1 MRKFLT
7 KYSLI
12 LLVVVLTIV
21 VVIILN
27 SSSYSSQSGY
37 RGSLYLIYSPDS
49 DFQEINKKNIERK
62 YSSKYKGDFDR
73 ILTTD
78 SIYINK
84 KFVDLIN
91 EIKIAQRINC
101 QTNHFVFLNQP
112 YDINLKKMRHNLELH
127 FQGESRRV
135 ALRSIVPVI
144 KLRDFD
150 EQYTVSMLVGNLR
163 YIEDNY
169 QGVGFFIDDSNM
181 ELLELYNKILLDN
194 FVEDSDT

>member
-1 MRKFLT
+1 
-7 KYSLI
+7 
-12 LLVVVLTIV
+12 
-21 VVIILN
+21 
-27 SSSYSSQSGY
+27 
-37 RGSLYLIYSPDS
+37 LIYSPDS

-62 YSSKYKGDFDR
+62 YSSKYKGNFDR

-91 EIKIAQRINC
+91 ETKIAQRING

-112 YDINLKKMRHNLELH
+112 YDINLKKMRQNVESH
-127 FQGESRRV
+127 FQGESRRA
-135 ALRSIVPVI
+135 ALRSIVPII

-150 EQYTVSMLVGNLR
+150 EQYTVSMLVGNLQ

-194 FVEDSDT
+194 FVEDSGT